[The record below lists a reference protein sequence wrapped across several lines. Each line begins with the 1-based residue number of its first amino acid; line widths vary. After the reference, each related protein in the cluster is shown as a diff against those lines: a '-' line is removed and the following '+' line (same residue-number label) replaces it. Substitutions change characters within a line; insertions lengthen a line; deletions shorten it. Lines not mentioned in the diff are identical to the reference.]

1 MKVHVI
7 LCEAWLGCVDITS
20 ALTVTVFVLFSLIFF
35 THCRPT
41 LQLCIG
47 VSARKLQIIIPL
59 EILQIVI
66 LLLFICCYLYLN
78 KIEFKGYT
86 THITLNSITEK
97 SYKIG
102 LHCNS
107 TCITVDENIRIHCI
121 VQDTGR
127 TKFVHR
133 RCIGSIFV
141 VLNNDKAI

>member
-1 MKVHVI
+1 M
-7 LCEAWLGCVDITS
+7 GCVDITS

-86 THITLNSITEK
+86 THISLNSIRKATRLDFIAILHVSQWMRISEFIALI
-97 SYKIG
+97 KIHVLVG
-102 LHCNS
+102 PNS
-107 TCITVDENIRIHCI
+107 CLEGALGHL
-121 VQDTGR
+121 
-127 TKFVHR
+127 
-133 RCIGSIFV
+133 RCP
-141 VLNNDKAI
+141 K

>member
-86 THITLNSITEK
+86 THISLNSIRKATRLDF
-97 SYKIG
+97 IAI
-102 LHCNS
+102 LH
-107 TCITVDENIRIHCI
+107 V
-121 VQDTGR
+121 
-127 TKFVHR
+127 
-133 RCIGSIFV
+133 
-141 VLNNDKAI
+141 